1 MHCKCLVVFALTKLC
16 LHFHFRLSDCS
27 ITEEGYASLASDL
40 RLNPNHLR
48 ELDLRGN
55 DPGESGVK
63 LLLDLKEDPQCK
75 LKNIR

>member
-1 MHCKCLVVFALTKLC
+1 MF
-16 LHFHFRLSDCS
+16 FSPSIYSLSDCS
-27 ITEEGYASLASDL
+27 ITEEGYASLASAL

-63 LLLDLKEDPQCK
+63 LLLDLKEDLQCK
-75 LKNIR
+75 LTNLR